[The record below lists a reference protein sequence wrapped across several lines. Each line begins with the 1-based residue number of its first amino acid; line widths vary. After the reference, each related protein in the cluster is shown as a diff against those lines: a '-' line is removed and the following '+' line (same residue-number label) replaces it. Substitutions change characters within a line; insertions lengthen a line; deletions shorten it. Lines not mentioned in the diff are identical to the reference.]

1 MYFCAIITSY
11 VAEYMSITE
20 QNSATDNLKEQN
32 KESEKVKKG
41 SKKSSEERPKAQR
54 PRKQRMKLPFDNRK
68 KDAGEWAYDHRLG
81 LSVMVIVYL
90 ILGIV
95 FFSSKIIIGNKP
107 HMQGIYVD
115 LQTLEELE
123 KEKERLERE
132 IEMKQQQDIEWS
144 KIRNLQSNESMLN
157 ENLKD
162 DRNTNT
168 AEINESIKSVAAG
181 MEANRAAYEAGL
193 REAESILNNRPQ
205 EQTQQKT
212 SKGEDSKYTGGV
224 TVRFEFRNPVRTKR
238 HLIVPTYT
246 TDTGGQVVVIVTINQ
261 GGEVIAA
268 RVKSGGNEIMREE
281 ALKAAR
287 ASLFNIDSSAPA
299 RHEGT
304 ITYTFLPQ

>member
-1 MYFCAIITSY
+1 MPNKYSHDSSF
-11 VAEYMSITE
+11 MSNIE
-20 QNSATDNLKEQN
+20 QNST
-32 KESEKVKKG
+32 
-41 SKKSSEERPKAQR
+41 KSNPNPAKSGAANPAPNGARGAAPRNGKAPQPK
-54 PRKQRMKLPFDNRK
+54 PRKPRMHLPFDNRK

-90 ILGIV
+90 LLGIV
-95 FFSSKIIIGNKP
+95 FFSSKIIIGNRP

-132 IEMKQQQDIEWS
+132 IEMKQQDDIDWS
-144 KIRNLQSNESMLN
+144 KIRNLQSNDAVLN
-157 ENLKD
+157 EELKD

-168 AEINESIKSVAAG
+168 AAINESIKSVAKG
-181 MEANRAAYEAGL
+181 MADNRAAYEAGL
-193 REAESILNNRPQ
+193 AEANDILKNRPQ
-205 EQTQQKT
+205 DENT
-212 SKGEDSKYTGGV
+212 SKSKQGEDSKYKGGV
-224 TVRFEFRNPVRTKR
+224 TVRFEFRDPVRTKR
-238 HLIVPTYT
+238 HLVVPAYT
-246 TDTGGQVVVIVTINQ
+246 CDTGGQVVVAVTLDQ

-268 RVKSGGNEIMREE
+268 RIKSGGDEIMREE

-287 ASLFNIDSSAPA
+287 ASIFNIDSSAPL

>member
-1 MYFCAIITSY
+1 MP
-11 VAEYMSITE
+11 ITE
-20 QNSATDNLKEQN
+20 QNNSINSAEEQIEAT
-32 KESEKVKKG
+32 KKVKKAP
-41 SKKSSEERPKAQR
+41 SQPSEMPQ
-54 PRKQRMKLPFDNRK
+54 PRKPRKPRMKLPFDNRK

-81 LSVMVIVYL
+81 LSVMVIAYL
-90 ILGIV
+90 VLGIV
-95 FFSSKIIIGNKP
+95 FFSSKIIVGRRP
-107 HMQGIYVD
+107 HTQGIYVE
-115 LQTLEELE
+115 LQNLEELM

-144 KIRNLQSNESMLN
+144 KIRNLQSNESVLN

-224 TVRFEFRNPVRTKR
+224 TVSFEFHNPVRTKR
-238 HLIVPTYT
+238 FLLVPAYT
-246 TDTGGQVVVIVTINQ
+246 TDTGGQVVVIVTVNQ

-268 RVKSGGNEIMREE
+268 RVKSGGTDIMREE

-287 ASLFNIDSSAPA
+287 ASLFNIDASAPA

>member
-1 MYFCAIITSY
+1 MP
-11 VAEYMSITE
+11 ITE
-20 QNSATDNLKEQN
+20 QNNSINSAEEQIEAT
-32 KESEKVKKG
+32 KKVKKAP
-41 SKKSSEERPKAQR
+41 SQPSEMPQ
-54 PRKQRMKLPFDNRK
+54 PRKPRKPRMKLPFDNRK

-81 LSVMVIVYL
+81 LSVMVIAYL
-90 ILGIV
+90 VLGIV
-95 FFSSKIIIGNKP
+95 FFSSKIIVGRRP
-107 HMQGIYVD
+107 HTQGIYVE
-115 LQTLEELE
+115 LQNLEELM
-123 KEKERLERE
+123 KEKERLEQE

-144 KIRNLQSNESMLN
+144 KIRNLQSNDAVLN
-157 ENLKD
+157 EELKD

-168 AEINESIKSVAAG
+168 AEINEAIKSAAAG

-205 EQTQQKT
+205 QSEQQQTQ
-212 SKGEDSKYTGGV
+212 SKGEDSHYKGGV

-238 HLIVPTYT
+238 LLIVPAYT
-246 TDTGGQVVVIVTINQ
+246 TDTGGQVVVAVTLNP

-268 RVKSGGNEIMREE
+268 RVKSGGTDIMREE

-287 ASLFNIDSSAPA
+287 ASLFNIDASAPA

>member
-1 MYFCAIITSY
+1 MP
-11 VAEYMSITE
+11 ITE
-20 QNSATDNLKEQN
+20 QNNSINSAEEQIEAT
-32 KESEKVKKG
+32 KKVKKAP
-41 SKKSSEERPKAQR
+41 SQPSEMPQ
-54 PRKQRMKLPFDNRK
+54 PRKPRKPRMKLPFDNRK

-81 LSVMVIVYL
+81 LSVMVIAYL
-90 ILGIV
+90 VLGIV
-95 FFSSKIIIGNKP
+95 FFSSKIIVGRRP
-107 HMQGIYVD
+107 HTQGIYVE
-115 LQTLEELE
+115 LQNLEELM
-123 KEKERLERE
+123 KEKERLEQE

-144 KIRNLQSNESMLN
+144 KIRNLQSNDAVLN
-157 ENLKD
+157 EELKD

-168 AEINESIKSVAAG
+168 AEINEAIKSAAAG

-205 EQTQQKT
+205 QSEQQTQ
-212 SKGEDSKYTGGV
+212 SKGEDSHYKGGV

-238 HLIVPTYT
+238 LLIVPAYT
-246 TDTGGQVVVIVTINQ
+246 TDTGGQVVVAVTLNP

-268 RVKSGGNEIMREE
+268 RVKSGGTDIMREE

-287 ASLFNIDSSAPA
+287 ASLFNIDASAPA

>member
-1 MYFCAIITSY
+1 MP
-11 VAEYMSITE
+11 ITE
-20 QNSATDNLKEQN
+20 QNSVTNDSNLQN
-32 KESEKVKKG
+32 DEVEKVKNDT
-41 SKKSSEERPKAQR
+41 SKQPLEKAKERR
-54 PRKQRMKLPFDNRK
+54 PRKPRMKLPFDNRK

-90 ILGIV
+90 LLGIV
-95 FFSSKIIIGNKP
+95 FFSSKIIIGRKP

-144 KIRNLQSNESMLN
+144 KIRNLQSNDAVLN
-157 ENLKD
+157 EELKD

-193 REAESILNNRPQ
+193 REAESILTNRPQ
-205 EQTQQKT
+205 QVSEQQSQ
-212 SKGEDSKYTGGV
+212 SKGEDSHYKGGV

-238 HLIVPTYT
+238 NLIVPAYT
-246 TDTGGQVVVIVTINQ
+246 TDTGGQVVVAVTLNQ

-268 RVKSGGNEIMREE
+268 RIKSGGTEIMREE

-287 ASLFNIDSSAPA
+287 ASLFNIDPSAPA

>member
-1 MYFCAIITSY
+1 MYFCQIITSQG
-11 VAEYMSITE
+11 AEYMSNIE
-20 QNSATDNLKEQN
+20 QNSVNNTPSGANNVANQASTPAAVQ
-32 KESEKVKKG
+32 
-41 SKKSSEERPKAQR
+41 AQR
-54 PRKQRMKLPFDNRK
+54 PKRQRMRLPFDNRK

-81 LSVMVIVYL
+81 LSVMVIAYL
-90 ILGIV
+90 VMGIV
-95 FFSSKIIIGNKP
+95 FFSSKIVIGSKP

-123 KEKERLERE
+123 KEKERLEEE
-132 IEMKQQQDIEWS
+132 IKMKQQQDIEWS
-144 KIRNLQSNESMLN
+144 KIRNLQSNDAVLN
-157 ENLKD
+157 EELKD

-168 AEINESIKSVAAG
+168 AEINESIKSVAEG

-193 REAESILNNRPQ
+193 REAESILNDRPQ
-205 EQTQQKT
+205 EQTSKK
-212 SKGEDSKYTGGV
+212 SDKGEDSKYKGGV

-238 HLIVPTYT
+238 QLIVPAYT
-246 TDTGGQVVVIVTINQ
+246 TDTGGQVVVAVTLNQ

-268 RVKSGGNEIMREE
+268 RIKEGGNEIMRAE

-287 ASLFNIDSSAPA
+287 ASLFNIDNSAPA